1 MDSLIRESY
10 GYDYLL
16 KILNN
21 SSELE
26 LVYQNAIN
34 SKDGISNV
42 SPEYQ
47 NIQSMIDYY
56 IAEMIK
62 SGEIKKYPTVL
73 QNYINVFN
81 KTLNIDKTY
90 IFRNDVANLS
100 YQEIQS
106 VMNYDT
112 YQKIEQRKQQIEDY
126 CKNLFEKFR
135 NNTITD
141 DERKFL
147 IKYLRDNINTNN
159 KEIYDI
165 QEEMCKS
172 IINNK
177 GNYGYI
183 EADFIVGF
191 IGNEECKKYEITGMC
206 HLSEYT
212 NSTTRKFNP
221 GTRGIASFGTISVAK
236 EYGINA
242 INNKGND
249 LAMFIHTICHEVR
262 HLEQKSNIKNKVSN
276 EETMEILYD
285 KIFRKYLQNEE
296 YNYYMQNYY
305 FESGEL
311 DAELTG
317 YIESINYLNKY
328 GYKVSQEIDDEM
340 FKLKD
345 KQIYK
350 KMVDMR
356 KDQNGNKISASLFKH
371 KSMKLLIMKKPELL
385 KEYPELQH
393 VYNPDGSIK
402 SFEELL
408 LESANFTKKTKRDN
422 KDIFNMEF
430 NNAIDL
436 NQLDNINYGN
446 LSQENLF
453 KIMHELSCL
462 YNNYASQAHNFLQ
475 SHRQSNNFLYE
486 ERLPEHNQQ
495 FIAELKERTKLM
507 ASRYKK
513 LETVLD
519 TFYKHYGEILQQ
531 YEEYKYDQFIY
542 NKDKQYARMQFG
554 KIKELYYKN
563 HKSDKNSI
571 LVDEMINKMVEGTL
585 DVNGNAINSNTPD
598 FDNRKKGFT
607 GIQLLTVTSFI
618 ASFIISLIGIIFIFI
633 TK

>member
-1 MDSLIRESY
+1 MDELIKENY
-10 GYDYLL
+10 GYDYLFE
-16 KILNN
+16 ILNN
-21 SSELE
+21 NSKLE

-34 SKDGISNV
+34 SKEGLPNV

-56 IAEMIK
+56 VAEMIK
-62 SGEIKKYPTVL
+62 SGEIKNYPSIL

-90 IFRNDVANLS
+90 IFKNDVANLS
-100 YQEIQS
+100 YQELQS
-106 VMNYDT
+106 VMSYDT
-112 YQKIEQRKQQIEDY
+112 YQKIEERKQKIEDY
-126 CKNLFEKFR
+126 CKSLFEKFK

-141 DERKFL
+141 NERKVL
-147 IKYLRDNINTNN
+147 IAYLRDNVNTNN
-159 KEIYDI
+159 KEIYDM
-165 QEEMCKS
+165 QEEVCQS

-183 EADFIVGF
+183 DADFIVRF

-206 HLSEYT
+206 HLSEYS
-212 NSTTRKFNP
+212 NSTTKKFNP
-221 GTRGIASFGTISVAK
+221 GTRGVASFGTISVAK

-262 HLEQKSNIKNKVSN
+262 HLEQNSNIKHKVSN
-276 EETMEILYD
+276 EETLEILYD
-285 KIFRKYLQNEE
+285 KLFRKYLQAEE

-317 YIESINYLNKY
+317 YIQAINYLNKY
-328 GYKVSQEIDDEM
+328 GYEVSQEIDNEM

-356 KDQNGNKISASLFKH
+356 KDENGNKINASLFKH
-371 KSMKLLIMKKPELL
+371 KNMKLLIAKNPEILT
-385 KEYPELQH
+385 EYPELQH
-393 VYNPDGSIK
+393 IYNQDGNIK
-402 SFEELL
+402 SFEALL
-408 LESANFTKKTKRDN
+408 LESANFTKKTEKDN

-436 NQLDNINYGN
+436 NQLDHINYNN
-446 LSQENLF
+446 LSQEDLF
-453 KIMHELSCL
+453 KIMHELADL
-462 YNNYASQAHNFLQ
+462 YNNYARQAHNFLS
-475 SHRQSNNFLYE
+475 SHRQGVNFLYE

-495 FIAELKERTKLM
+495 FIVELKERTKLM

-519 TFYKHYGEILQQ
+519 TFYKHYGEILKQHD
-531 YEEYKYDQFIY
+531 EYKYDQFIY
-542 NKDKQYARMQFG
+542 NKDKQYSRMQFG

-563 HKSDKNSI
+563 PKPDTNSI
-571 LVDEMINKMVEGTL
+571 LADEMINKMVDGTL
-585 DVNGNAINSNTPD
+585 DVNGNPISLNSQDYN
-598 FDNRKKGFT
+598 NKQRGFT
-607 GIQLLTVTSFI
+607 ELHLLAVTSFI